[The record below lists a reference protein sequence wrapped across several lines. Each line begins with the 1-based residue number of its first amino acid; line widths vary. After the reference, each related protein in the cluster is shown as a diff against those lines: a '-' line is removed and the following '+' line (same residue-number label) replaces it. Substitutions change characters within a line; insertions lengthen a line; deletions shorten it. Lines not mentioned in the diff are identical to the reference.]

1 MKPCPPLQPLRDT
14 SFRSGRGGPRVL
26 LGPLLSYL
34 SPTPPA
40 PAYIFGEG
48 HLLLGAGVIFP
59 AGSPTLKNLT
69 PEGHFN
75 SRGRRV
81 HLMLNTQLASPSPD
95 GCGAPGQ
102 LPLRAEPPPQP
113 RGPEESAPLRALPPA
128 ELSDPQLA
136 PGPSGGMRWGW
147 RYLRSHS
154 CGRAG
159 NCC

>member
-14 SFRSGRGGPRVL
+14 SFRSGRGGPTVL

-34 SPTPPA
+34 SPTPPT
-40 PAYIFGEG
+40 PLYIFREG
-48 HLLLGAGVIFP
+48 SSAF
-59 AGSPTLKNLT
+59 GSGSHFSSQEPH
-69 PEGHFN
+69 PEKPHP
-75 SRGRRV
+75 RGP
-81 HLMLNTQLASPSPD
+81 LNTQLASPSPD

>member
-14 SFRSGRGGPRVL
+14 SFRSERGGPTVL
-26 LGPLLSYL
+26 SGPLPSYL
-34 SPTPPA
+34 SPHPDPC
-40 PAYIFGEG
+40 IHIGGRG
-48 HLLLGAGVIFP
+48 HLSLG
-59 AGSPTLKNLT
+59 
-69 PEGHFN
+69 GHFSSREPHPEKPHPRGPFYN

-81 HLMLNTQLASPSPD
+81 HLLLNARLASRSPD
-95 GCGAPGQ
+95 GCGAHRQ

-113 RGPEESAPLRALPPA
+113 RGPQESPPLLARLPA
-128 ELSDPQLA
+128 ELSDPQRA
-136 PGPSGGMRWGW
+136 PFPSGGMRRGW